1 MCGLAATLQKLDSV
15 KNKELG
21 NTESNF
27 TNKYDNFR
35 SIDLTI
41 NIDIIF
47 NTCDIF
53 NTVFIF

>member
-27 TNKYDNFR
+27 TNKYDHFS

-41 NIDIIF
+41 NIDVI
-47 NTCDIF
+47 
-53 NTVFIF
+53 